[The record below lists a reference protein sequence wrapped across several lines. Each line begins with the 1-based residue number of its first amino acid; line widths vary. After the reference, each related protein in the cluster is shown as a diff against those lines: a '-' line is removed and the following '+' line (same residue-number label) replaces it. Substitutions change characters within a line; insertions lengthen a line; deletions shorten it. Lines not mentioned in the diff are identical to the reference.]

1 VCLAKRWH
9 WERKSVKSFLEA
21 LKADLMLSTVTVTAG
36 DTPYTLITISNYDK
50 FQADIEEP
58 TDTAADARWEA
69 LGTRSSPKNGHGD
82 GHGDSPDKSLK
93 LQQLPLTDKEGNG
106 YGDGRPRDTRTDTKV
121 KNIRSNKKPSVFWSD
136 FILQFTSEDKAVL
149 TNTLSAISST
159 RKSGRIA
166 ENVQNGIAG
175 RLSSFPQSVVLAGC
189 RTYLQKNYAAEG
201 KNENYLIGI
210 IRNLSNK
217 GSHPVQPAKTP
228 GQIAIDAAARELL
241 EV

>member
-69 LGTRSSPKNGHGD
+69 LGTRSSPKNGH
-82 GHGDSPDKSLK
+82 
-93 LQQLPLTDKEGNG
+93 
-106 YGDGRPRDTRTDTKV
+106 GDGRPRDTRTDTKV